1 MIQWLQDW
9 YSSNCDGDWEHDYGI
24 TIETIDN
31 PGWNIKID
39 VVAVD
44 VTLAN
49 KDWKL
54 FELSE
59 KNWLGY
65 KIEHHVFYAS
75 GDAHKLES
83 LIMIFK
89 MLMEK
94 GQVEDA
100 YIYEHFL

>member
-1 MIQWLQDW
+1 MIQWLQNW

-49 KDWKL
+49 KEWKL

-59 KNWLGY
+59 KN
-65 KIEHHVFYAS
+65 
-75 GDAHKLES
+75 
-83 LIMIFK
+83 
-89 MLMEK
+89 
-94 GQVEDA
+94 
-100 YIYEHFL
+100 